1 MDTKNKIR
9 VLVADDHPTFRDGL
23 CRLLE
28 DEADFKVV
36 GSAGTGEQTVA
47 LAKELMP
54 DVAIIDVSMPGI
66 AGIEAASQIKEACP
80 KTAILMVSA
89 YDYESFVLAALRAGA
104 SGYLL
109 KNSPSHELTGAVR
122 KVHAGNVVLDTEIAG
137 RALQRLSKKKRSE
150 DSDPEELGGRELEV
164 LRLVAKG
171 HSNKD
176 IGIQL
181 VISERTVEAHMVRIF
196 RKLGVGSRTR
206 AVLCA
211 LKKGLLT
218 IDDLP

>member
-1 MDTKNKIR
+1 MDVKNKINI
-9 VLVADDHPTFRDGL
+9 LVADDHPTFRDGL

-36 GSAGTGEQTVA
+36 GSAGTCEQTVA
-47 LAKELMP
+47 LARELRP
-54 DVAIIDVSMPGI
+54 DVAIVDVSMPGI
-66 AGIEAASQIKEACP
+66 AGIDAASQIKEACP
-80 KTAILMVSA
+80 STAVLMVSA

-122 KVHAGNVVLDTEIAG
+122 KVHKGTVVLDPEIAG
-137 RALQRLSKKKRSE
+137 RALQRLSRKGREGSE
-150 DSDPEELGGRELEV
+150 VEDLSARELEI
-164 LRLVAKG
+164 LRLLARG
-171 HSNKD
+171 CSNRD
-176 IGIQL
+176 IASQL
-181 VISERTVEAHMVRIF
+181 VISERTVEAHLVKIF
-196 RKLGVGSRTR
+196 RKLGVASRTR

-211 LKKGLLT
+211 LKKGWLT

>member
-1 MDTKNKIR
+1 MDIRNKISI
-9 VLVADDHPTFRDGL
+9 LVADDHPTFRDGL

-36 GSAGTGEQTVA
+36 GSAGTAEQTVA
-47 LAKELMP
+47 LARELKP
-54 DVAIIDVSMPGI
+54 NVAIVDVSMPGI
-66 AGIEAASQIKEACP
+66 AGIEAARQIKEACP
-80 KTAILMVSA
+80 DTAILMVSA

-104 SGYLL
+104 GGYLL

-122 KVHAGNVVLDTEIAG
+122 KVHSGKIVLDTEIAG
-137 RALQRLSKKKRSE
+137 RALQRLSKKKAGDGDE
-150 DSDPEELGGRELEV
+150 ADELHGREMEI

-171 HSNKD
+171 CSNRD
-176 IGIQL
+176 VGNQL
-181 VISERTVEAHMVRIF
+181 VISERTVEAHLVRIF

-211 LKKGLLT
+211 LKKGWLT